1 MKPFYRSK
9 TVWVNV
15 IGAGAML
22 LHGPLG
28 SVLPTEYAA
37 VAIALLNLAL
47 RFTTTQAVTL
57 K

>member
-1 MKPFYRSK
+1 L
-9 TVWVNV
+9 
-15 IGAGAML
+15 L

-37 VAIALLNLAL
+37 LALALLNLAL
-47 RFTTTQAVTL
+47 RFTTSQAVTL

>member
-1 MKPFYRSK
+1 MKPFYQSK

-28 SVLPTEYAA
+28 SVDPRRVCG